1 MDGTIA
7 VSHSQG
13 HGPQVL
19 AAAADGVVGL
29 IDAMGGD
36 VDRIFGEA
44 GIDLGLLDSPF
55 NELSL
60 RQYCRLF
67 EEAAR
72 QTRYDN
78 FGLRFGHGFKPRQLG
93 PIGYMAINSPT
104 MAAGVRALIDYFPAH
119 QQNTTMALRQERDLL
134 FLDYQITDGRIGR
147 RRQDAELSLGMFC
160 NMFYHCHGKAWRPL
174 EIHFE
179 HPRPLEAR
187 EHEMLFGAP
196 IFFAQPTNSI
206 VFRRRDL
213 DAAMPDPD
221 PYLFSL
227 LEPFMRGRQQRAC
240 VDDLVGLVRQ
250 KIEMH
255 FGTGDPSIK
264 KIAAELGM
272 SSWTLHR
279 RLRDLNVNFHDLV
292 RGARRE
298 LALRYVAEP
307 HIALTEVAFLL
318 GYSELSAFSRAF
330 RQWTGMSPARY
341 RRRSLERRLAEA
353 AGSL

>member
-1 MDGTIA
+1 MDGMIA
-7 VSHSQG
+7 ASHSSG
-13 HGPQVL
+13 HGPQIL
-19 AAAADGVVGL
+19 AAAADGIIPM

-44 GIDLGLLDSPF
+44 DVAIELLRSPF
-55 NELSL
+55 NELNL
-60 RQYCRLF
+60 RQYCQLF

-104 MAAGVRALIDYFPAH
+104 MGAGLRALVEYMPAH
-119 QQNTTMALRQERDLL
+119 QQNTTMALRQERDLIY
-134 FLDYQITDGRIGR
+134 LDYQITDGHIHG

-160 NMFYHCHGKAWRPL
+160 NMFYHCHGRTWRPL

-179 HPRPLEAR
+179 HPRPCDAG
-187 EHEMLFGAP
+187 EHETLFEAP
-196 IFFAQPTNSI
+196 VFFAQPANSI

-213 DAAMPDPD
+213 DQPMPDPD

-227 LEPFMRGRQQRAC
+227 LEPFMRGRRRQVCA
-240 VDDLVGLVRQ
+240 DDLIGIVRH
-250 KIEMH
+250 KIERH
-255 FGTGDPSIK
+255 FGTGDPGIK
-264 KIAAELGM
+264 KIATELGM

-279 RLRDLNVNFHDLV
+279 RLRDLEVSFHDLV
-292 RGARRE
+292 RAARRD
-298 LALRYVAEP
+298 LALRYVAQP

-330 RQWTGMSPARY
+330 RQWTGVSPGCY
-341 RRRSLERRLAEA
+341 RRRRLKPRK
-353 AGSL
+353 GSS

>member
-1 MDGTIA
+1 MKKKNSMDMTIA

-13 HGPQVL
+13 RGPQVL
-19 AAAADGVVGL
+19 AAAADGIIPM
-29 IDAMGGD
+29 IDQYGGD
-36 VDRIFGEA
+36 VERIFGEVEVD
-44 GIDLGLLDSPF
+44 IGLLNSPF

-60 RQYCRLF
+60 AQYCRLF

-72 QTRYDN
+72 QTGYDN
-78 FGLRFGHGFKPRQLG
+78 FGLRFGHGFRPRQLG
-93 PIGYMAINSPT
+93 PLGYLSINSPT
-104 MAAGVRALIDYFPAH
+104 MAAGLRALVDYMPAH
-119 QQNTTMALRQERDLL
+119 QQNTTMALRREGELL
-134 FLDYQITDGRIGR
+134 YLDYQITDGRISR

-160 NMFYHCHGKAWRPL
+160 NVFYHCHGRQWTPL

-179 HPRPLEAR
+179 HPRPFESR
-187 EHEMLFGAP
+187 EHETLFGAQ
-196 IFFAQPTNSI
+196 ATNSI
-206 VFRRRDL
+206 VFRQRDL

-227 LEPFMRGRQQRAC
+227 LEPFMRGRQRRAC
-240 VDDLVGLVRQ
+240 SDDLVGVVRQ
-250 KIEMH
+250 KIELH
-255 FGTGDPSIK
+255 FNTGDPSIK
-264 KIAAELGM
+264 KVAAELGM

-279 RLRDLNVNFHDLV
+279 RLRDLNVSFHDLV

-330 RQWTGMSPARY
+330 RQWTG
-341 RRRSLERRLAEA
+341 
-353 AGSL
+353 